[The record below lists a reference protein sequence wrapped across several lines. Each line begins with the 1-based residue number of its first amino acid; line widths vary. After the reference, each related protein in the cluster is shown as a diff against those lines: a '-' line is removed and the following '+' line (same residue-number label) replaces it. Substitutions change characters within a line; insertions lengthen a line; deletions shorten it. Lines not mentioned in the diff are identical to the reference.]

1 MMLHEV
7 VRGGDLAAVR
17 DLIAAG
23 AKIDERDKLKRTA
36 LHIAAWAG
44 HFEIVQMLVRVNATL
59 DVKAMDAFTP
69 LHFAA
74 QSSAPGA
81 AECIRFLA
89 RKNKALLRMP
99 ITKGNKSPIHL
110 AVAKGVKANIIA
122 LLEAGADP
130 TAKTTSGQTAL
141 DLARTPEVRQ
151 LLEDHIASKSNSHS
165 RNDGAD
171 GSDGDEVESEDPE
184 GAEDAG
190 VGDVGGAGDVGEAPV
205 RGDVDAGVVGVI
217 ANAGAGTAGD
227 ATAAT
232 SAPESGRKRPISEL
246 GEGR

>member
-1 MMLHEV
+1 LHEV

-151 LLEDHIASKSNSHS
+151 LL
-165 RNDGAD
+165 
-171 GSDGDEVESEDPE
+171 
-184 GAEDAG
+184 
-190 VGDVGGAGDVGEAPV
+190 
-205 RGDVDAGVVGVI
+205 
-217 ANAGAGTAGD
+217 
-227 ATAAT
+227 
-232 SAPESGRKRPISEL
+232 
-246 GEGR
+246 